1 MRAERLA
8 SRALRRRSSCS
19 AVITPA
25 WCSVVITRAL
35 GAEEAEEEAAGAAE
49 EEEEAAEAAEEE
61 AEAEEEAAAAE
72 EEAEAEEAEEE
83 GASPVPRLSTRPSG
97 LPGHRAAASW
107 IATMVGSLATSPPS
121 VSRIAPSCAR
131 GNMKGAA
138 LVAATLGGKVGQG

>member
-49 EEEEAAEAAEEE
+49 EEEEAAEAAAEE
-61 AEAEEEAAAAE
+61 AEAEEEAGAE
-72 EEAEAEEAEEE
+72 EEAVA
-83 GASPVPRLSTRPSG
+83 GAGLSRG
-97 LPGHRAAASW
+97 LWSRCCAWVLIRA
-107 IATMVGSLATSPPS
+107 GGG
-121 VSRIAPSCAR
+121 AR
-131 GNMKGAA
+131 GW
-138 LVAATLGGKVGQG
+138 